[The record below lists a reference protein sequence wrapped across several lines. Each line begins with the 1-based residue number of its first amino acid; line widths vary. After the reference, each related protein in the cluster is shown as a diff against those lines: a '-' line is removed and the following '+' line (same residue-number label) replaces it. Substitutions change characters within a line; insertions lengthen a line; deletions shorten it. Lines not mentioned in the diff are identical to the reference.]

1 MSHASFVHLRVH
13 SAYSLAEGAIKI
25 HELAK
30 LCVQN
35 QMPAVALTDT
45 GNLFGALEFS
55 LACAEKGIQPIIG
68 CQIALGREDNARGTN
83 GSLLEPD
90 QLVLLVQNE
99 TGYRNLLHLVSQA
112 FLGTPG
118 DEIPQV
124 SLKKIAE
131 HASGLLAL
139 TGGPKGLVG
148 RLLLEDKHDKAADSL
163 KRLADIF
170 PDRLYVE
177 VMRHGVFDEDR
188 IEKDLVDLAYSEDLP
203 LLATNEACFAEVGMY
218 QAHDALICIAEK
230 SFISVADRRRMTPD
244 HRFKSAEEMTTLF
257 SDLPEAVNNT
267 LVVARRCAFTVDRR
281 DPILPRSPKTGSNTE
296 EVALEIAA
304 KEGLEE
310 RLRNK
315 VYDPAM
321 SDSEK
326 AQAATPY
333 QERLIYE
340 LQIIKDMGFAGYFI
354 IVADFIQWA
363 KQEGI
368 PVGPG
373 RGSGAGSVVAWAL
386 TITDLDPLSFNLLF
400 ERFLNPERVSMP
412 DFDIDFCQE
421 RREEVIRYVQAEYG
435 SDRVAQII
443 TFGKLQARAV
453 LRNVGRVL
461 EIPLGYVDKIC
472 KMVPINPANPV
483 TLSEAINS
491 EPELQTLRETDEHVA
506 QMLDISLK
514 LEGLYSHA
522 STHAAGVVIGDR
534 PLDELVPLYRD
545 PHSEMPVT
553 QFNMKWVEQAGL
565 VKFDFLGLKTLTVLE
580 RAIGLLQL
588 RGREIKL
595 LDIPLDDPK
604 TFQLLSSGETSGVF
618 QLESSGMRDVLQKL
632 KPDHFEDIIAVVAL
646 YRPGPMDN
654 IESFIDRKHGRE
666 RITYMHELLEPILE
680 ETYGIMIYQE
690 QVMQAA
696 QEIAGY
702 SLGNADLLRR
712 AMGKKI
718 KAEMNAQRKTFIDGS
733 TSRGTSTEQASEVFE
748 TMAKFAGYGFNK
760 SHATGYALVAYQTA
774 YLKANHPVEFMAAT
788 MSLDMQNTDK
798 LSAFRSEL
806 TRLGI
811 DLLPPSVNSSSVDF
825 QVDDGAVSYALAAIK
840 HVGEGAM
847 RSLVK
852 ERDAN
857 GPFRD
862 VTDFAR
868 RLDTRVINKR
878 LIESLIKAGGLD
890 CLCDN
895 RAKMMAAAEV
905 LMQEAHAAAEAR
917 TSNQSNL
924 FGDEQD
930 SRPVTMNNVVDW
942 EPMERLTNE
951 LDAIG
956 FYLTAHPVDTFSND
970 LAELNVKRARDI
982 LTLSIEDCMVPVRMV
997 GTMVAKR
1004 ERVGRRGNRYA
1015 FVTLSD
1021 DTGTYEA
1028 VFFSDVISASREM
1041 LESGKPLLVTLDA
1054 RIEDDK
1060 VRLMATKVE
1069 ALEEAVTGRLRNIEI
1084 HVSDQLSID
1093 KLTTVLAD
1101 DGYGQ
1106 GKIVFVVRANGHLVE
1121 IKLNDGYAVS
1131 PATVSAIRNMAGVTE
1146 LKVL

>member
-25 HELAK
+25 HELAN

-55 LACAEKGIQPIIG
+55 VACAEKGIQPIIG
-68 CQIALGREDNARGTN
+68 CQIALGREDKARGLAGN
-83 GSLLEPD
+83 LLEPD

-112 FLGTPG
+112 FLGTPS
-118 DEIPQV
+118 DESPQV
-124 SLKKIAE
+124 SLTQIAE
-131 HASGLLAL
+131 HSAGLLAL
-139 TGGPKGLVG
+139 TGGPRGLVG
-148 RLLLEDKHDKAADSL
+148 RLLLEDQHDKAADAL
-163 KRLADIF
+163 RRLADIF
-170 PDRLYVE
+170 PDRLYAE
-177 VMRHGVFDEDR
+177 VMRHGVVDEDR
-188 IEKDLVDLAYSEDLP
+188 IEQALVDLAYLMDLP
-203 LLATNEACFAEVGMY
+203 LVATNEACFAEAGMY

-230 SFISVADRRRMTPD
+230 SFVSVADRRRMTPD
-244 HRFKSAEEMTTLF
+244 YCFKSAEDMTQLF

-267 LVVARRCAFTVDRR
+267 LVVARRCAYMVNRQ
-281 DPILPRSPKTGSNTE
+281 DPILPRSPKTGTKTE
-296 EVALEIAA
+296 EAVLELAA

-310 RLRNK
+310 RLIDT
-315 VYDPAM
+315 VYDVAM
-321 SDSEK
+321 TDSEK
-326 AQAATPY
+326 ASVAAPY
-333 QERLIYE
+333 QERLVYE
-340 LQIIKDMGFAGYFI
+340 LQIINEMGFAGYFV

-363 KQEGI
+363 KREGI

-435 SDRVAQII
+435 NDRVAQII

-461 EIPLGYVDKIC
+461 EMPLGYVDKIC

-491 EPELQTLRETDEHVA
+491 EPQLQTLRETDENVA

-534 PLDELVPLYRD
+534 PLEEVVPLYRD
-545 PHSEMPVT
+545 PHSDMPVT

-565 VKFDFLGLKTLTVLE
+565 VKFDFLGLKTLTVLD
-580 RAIGLLQL
+580 RALGLLKR
-588 RGREIKL
+588 RGIEIKL
-595 LDIPLDDPK
+595 LSIPLDDSN
-604 TFQLLSSGETSGVF
+604 TFKLLSSGETSGVF
-618 QLESSGMRDVLQKL
+618 QLESSGMRDVLHKL
-632 KPDHFEDIIAVVAL
+632 KPDHFEDLIAVVAL

-654 IESFIDRKHGRE
+654 IESFIERKHGRE
-666 RITYMHELLEPILE
+666 TITYMHKLLEPILE

-702 SLGNADLLRR
+702 SLGKADLLRR

-718 KAEMNAQRKTFIDGS
+718 KAEMAAQRETFLAGAI
-733 TSRGTSTEQASEVFE
+733 SRGTSSKQASEVFE

-774 YLKANHPVEFMAAT
+774 YLKANYPVEFMAAT
-788 MSLDMQNTDK
+788 MSLDMQNTEK
-798 LSAFRSEL
+798 LSGFRAEL
-806 TRLGI
+806 KRLGI
-811 DLLPPSVNSSSVDF
+811 DVLPPSVNRSSVDF
-825 QVDDGAVSYALAAIK
+825 QVDDGAVIYALAAIK

-847 RSLVK
+847 QALVK
-852 ERDAN
+852 ERKAN
-857 GPFRD
+857 GPFKQ

-878 LIESLIKAGGLD
+878 LVESLIKAGALD
-890 CLCDN
+890 CLCAN
-895 RAKMMAAAEV
+895 RATLMATVEV
-905 LMQEAHAAAEAR
+905 IMQEAHATAEAR
-917 TSNQSNL
+917 ASNQSNL

-930 SRPVTMNNVVDW
+930 SRPVTMTNIADW
-942 EPMERLTNE
+942 QPMERLTME
-951 LDAIG
+951 FGAIG
-956 FYLTAHPVDTFSND
+956 FYLTAHPLDTYVDS
-970 LAELNVKRARDI
+970 LVALNVTRARDI
-982 LTLSIEDCMVPVRMV
+982 SSLSTEDCMVPVRMA

-1028 VFFSDVISASREM
+1028 LFFSEVISASREM
-1041 LESGKPLLVTLDA
+1041 LESGEPLLVTFDA
-1054 RIEDDK
+1054 RIEEDK

-1069 ALEEAVTGRLRNIEI
+1069 PLEKVVAARVSNIAI
-1084 HVSDQLSID
+1084 HVTDQLSID
-1093 KLTTVLAD
+1093 RLSKTLAD
-1101 DGYGQ
+1101 DGHGQ
-1106 GKIVFVVRANGHLVE
+1106 GKVIIVVRANSHLVE
-1121 IKLNDGYAVS
+1121 IKLNDGYAIS
-1131 PATVSAIRNMAGVTE
+1131 PTTVSTIRNIPGIVE
-1146 LKVL
+1146 LTVS